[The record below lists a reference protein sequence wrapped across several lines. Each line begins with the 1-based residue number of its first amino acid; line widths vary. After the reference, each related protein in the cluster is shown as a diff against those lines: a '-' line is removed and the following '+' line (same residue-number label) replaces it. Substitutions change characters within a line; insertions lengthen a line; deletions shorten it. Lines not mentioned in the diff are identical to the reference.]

1 MTKFKPKTRAM
12 PYEEYEALMDRI
24 MRCTAITR
32 ESAYLGLSWWMLD
45 DDWLPTQS
53 MAEARF
59 ILAENNYGYQMFIVD
74 NAGDAILIERDYT

>member
-1 MTKFKPKTRAM
+1 MTKFRPKTRSM

-24 MRCTAITR
+24 MSCTAIIR
-32 ESAYLGLSWWMLD
+32 GGAYLGLSWWMLD

-59 ILAENNYGYQMFIVD
+59 MLAENGYGYQLFIVD
-74 NAGDAILIERDYT
+74 NAGDAILIEPN